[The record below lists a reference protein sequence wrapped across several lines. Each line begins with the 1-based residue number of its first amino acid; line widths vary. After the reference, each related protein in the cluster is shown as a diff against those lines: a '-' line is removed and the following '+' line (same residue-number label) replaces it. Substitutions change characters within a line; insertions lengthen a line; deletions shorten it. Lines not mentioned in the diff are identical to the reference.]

1 MENNQE
7 RNQELIQKAIDI
19 IQDTCLPDGYC
30 TLALM
35 DTDNRPIITTITP
48 SKASGLEWITFCCGF
63 GTRTERIAFRPDAC
77 VCFNSNTYHISLKGR
92 MEVITDP
99 AIKEEMWFLNSSLIA
114 IPYLLIGKQLEA
126 QSNHSKHHQKTSYSK
141 NSNNWFF

>member
-35 DTDNRPIITTITP
+35 DTDNRPIITTITA

-63 GTRTERIAFRPDAC
+63 GTRTERIAFCPDAS

-99 AIKEEMWFLNSSLIA
+99 AIKEDMWYEGLSLHFSGPQDPGYVVLKFIA
-114 IPYLLIGKQLEA
+114 D
-126 QSNHSKHHQKTSYSK
+126 SYTLFID
-141 NSNNWFF
+141 WETIRGTL